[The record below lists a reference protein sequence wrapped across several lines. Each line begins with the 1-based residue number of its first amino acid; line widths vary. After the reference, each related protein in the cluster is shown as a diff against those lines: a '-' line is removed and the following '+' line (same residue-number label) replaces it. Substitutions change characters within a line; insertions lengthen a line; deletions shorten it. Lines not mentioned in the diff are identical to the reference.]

1 MTAVALLTIKEMIR
15 RRILL
20 VTIIL
25 AVLFLALYATGVHYG
40 YRDIAEHGGPMIGLV
55 ASQFLALGLYF
66 GSFIIAF
73 LAVMAAVGAI
83 SSDIENGSILAI
95 VPRPVRRSE
104 IVLGK
109 FIGYGLVLSAFAI
122 LFYIAVLVIIRI
134 HTGMSVP
141 VQPGALGLFCL
152 QPLVLLAV
160 TLLGTTF
167 LSTLANGVA
176 SFMLYSIGFVGGML
190 EQIGHLLGSQVLVNI
205 GIFSSLLMPVDAIYR
220 KIVYNLLS
228 APGVSYSTYM
238 LGPFGAGSEPSVWM
252 LVYTG
257 LYILFFL
264 AMAVRVF
271 SRRDI

>member
-1 MTAVALLTIKEMIR
+1 MPAVALLTVKEVIR

-20 VTIIL
+20 VTLVL
-25 AVLFLALYATGVHYG
+25 AVVFLGLYATGVYYG
-40 YRDIAEHGGPMIGLV
+40 YRDMAAHAGPLQGLM
-55 ASQFLALGLYF
+55 AAQFLALGLYF

-83 SSDIENGSILAI
+83 SGEIENGTIFAI

-109 FIGYGLVLSAFAI
+109 FLGYGLVLSAFAV

-134 HTGMSVP
+134 NTGMSVP
-141 VQPGALGLFCL
+141 IRPGALGLFCL

-176 SFMLYSIGFVGGML
+176 SFMLYSVGFVGGML
-190 EQIGHLLGSQVLVNI
+190 EQIGHLAGSQVLVKI
-205 GIFSSLLMPVDAIYR
+205 GIFSSLVMPIDAIYR

-228 APGVSYSTYM
+228 ASGISYSAYM

-257 LYILFFL
+257 MYLLFFL

>member
-1 MTAVALLTIKEMIR
+1 MQAVALLTIKEIIR

-25 AVLFLALYATGVHYG
+25 AVVYLALYATGVHYG
-40 YRDIAEHGGPMIGLV
+40 YKDIEAHGGPLKVLIG
-55 ASQFLALGLYF
+55 AQFLALGLYF

-83 SSDIENGSILAI
+83 SSDIENGAILAI

-109 FIGYGLVLSAFAI
+109 FLGYGLVLSVFAVI
-122 LFYIAVLVIIRI
+122 FYIAVLVIIRI
-134 HTGMSVP
+134 NTGMSVP
-141 VQPGALGLFCL
+141 VRAGALGLFCL

-176 SFMLYSIGFVGGML
+176 SFMLYSVGFVGGML
-190 EQIGHLLGSQVLVNI
+190 EQIGHLAGSQVLINI
-205 GIFSSLLMPVDAIYR
+205 GILSSLVMPVDAIYR
-220 KIVYNLLS
+220 KIVYDLLS
-228 APGVSYSTYM
+228 MSGVSYSAYT
-238 LGPFGAGSEPSVWM
+238 LGPFGAASEPSIWM
-252 LVYTG
+252 LFYTG
-257 LYILFFL
+257 LYLLFFL

>member
-1 MTAVALLTIKEMIR
+1 MQAVALLTIKEIIR

-25 AVLFLALYATGVHYG
+25 AVVYLALYATGVHYG
-40 YRDIAEHGGPMIGLV
+40 YKDMEAQGGPLKVLIG
-55 ASQFLALGLYF
+55 AQFLALGLYF

-83 SSDIENGSILAI
+83 SSDIENGAILAI

-109 FIGYGLVLSAFAI
+109 FLGYGLVLSVFAVI
-122 LFYIAVLVIIRI
+122 FYVAVLVIIRI
-134 HTGMSVP
+134 NTGMSVP
-141 VQPGALGLFCL
+141 VRAGALGLFCL

-176 SFMLYSIGFVGGML
+176 SFMLYSVGFVGGML
-190 EQIGHLLGSQVLVNI
+190 EQIGHLAGSQVLINI
-205 GIFSSLLMPVDAIYR
+205 GILSSLVMPVDAIYR
-220 KIVYNLLS
+220 KIVYDLLS
-228 APGVSYSTYM
+228 MSGVSYSAYT
-238 LGPFGAGSEPSVWM
+238 LGPFGAASEPSIWM
-252 LVYTG
+252 LCYTG
-257 LYILFFL
+257 LYLLFFL